1 MNYIKKHW
9 KEILIALLVVFSLN
23 KCTVACNR
31 DTKIGKQQIEL
42 VQKDSIIKVQT
53 DSLKAF
59 SIRWEENQR
68 GQANYQNL
76 AVGTKEELVN
86 TIGEMKNT
94 IEFMTNKI
102 QTLTNENTQLKKEN
116 KQLKEKLNL
125 STIPFDIDIN
135 LVSEFRDKI
144 KESEIKVEGSGAIT
158 VSKGQRD
165 KAHKIIEE
173 FMILA
178 NEARYEIRPMLGPS
192 GVSIGHIRP

>member
-31 DTKIGKQQIEL
+31 DTKISKQQIEL

-102 QTLTNENTQLKKEN
+102 QMLTNENTQLKKEN
-116 KQLKEKLNL
+116 KQLKEKLN
-125 STIPFDIDIN
+125 
-135 LVSEFRDKI
+135 K
-144 KESEIKVEGSGAIT
+144 
-158 VSKGQRD
+158 
-165 KAHKIIEE
+165 
-173 FMILA
+173 
-178 NEARYEIRPMLGPS
+178 
-192 GVSIGHIRP
+192 

>member
-9 KEILIALLVVFSLN
+9 KEILIALLVVFSLH

-31 DTKIGKQQIEL
+31 DTKISKQQIAL

-116 KQLKEKLNL
+116 KQLKEKLN
-125 STIPFDIDIN
+125 
-135 LVSEFRDKI
+135 K
-144 KESEIKVEGSGAIT
+144 
-158 VSKGQRD
+158 
-165 KAHKIIEE
+165 
-173 FMILA
+173 
-178 NEARYEIRPMLGPS
+178 
-192 GVSIGHIRP
+192 